1 MQKDKENGVLKP
13 ADGLCEEHIKGYRSD
28 PCNTRKLNKRFF
40 SVVVIWVFSFL
51 LPTPYLRSTETEF
64 LCT

>member
-28 PCNTRKLNKRFF
+28 PCNPRELNKRFF
-40 SVVVIWVFSFL
+40 SAVVIWVFILVVLPIAHTL
-51 LPTPYLRSTETEF
+51 LEEY
-64 LCT
+64 